1 VTYEKSNRT
10 NEKATLLAMY
20 LGLGLRLHKARQL
33 SLPEIIEGALRAVR
47 YRDRP
52 TEYVKAAPRG

>member
-1 VTYEKSNRT
+1 MTYEKSNRI

-33 SLPEIIEGALRAVR
+33 SLAEIIEGAKSGTVQRQA
-47 YRDRP
+47 D
-52 TEYVKAAPRG
+52 